1 MQKNLINIGLTIV
14 VFVMVFLLYKTIADP
29 IAHQKEIN
37 RREQAIIER
46 LEKVREAQLAFK
58 DITGKFANSWDTLI
72 NVMRNGEVNV
82 EIQYGDADDSTTV
95 FRKEIIKKP
104 IYQELFSDY
113 PLDSIFFVPFT
124 NDTFDIATGE
134 VEKNGVLLP
143 TFQITDPA
151 PYNER
156 RVENNN
162 ALRVGNLFEA
172 DYNGNW

>member
-14 VFVMVFLLYKTIADP
+14 VFVMAFLLYKTIADP

-113 PLDSIFFVPFT
+113 PLDSIFFVPFI